1 MTEANVRGP
10 GIVNATARVLDPRPD
25 RPGPRMGR
33 GLLRRQAIT
42 ERAFSPIDSLVLHT
56 SRRMVIAALAYRA
69 ATAPVWILGLVASE
83 APPRGVVERP
93 WLLILVTLA
102 LVVVNAALCVGVIR
116 RRVDG
121 LLDRPAVFAL
131 DLAIV
136 ITVNLWG
143 STQITEGSLLSQYAD
158 VFWMYTIGGV
168 VLWTV
173 LRGVRVGLL
182 LVTGGAC
189 LIVVMGRLN
198 GIVFDAVDWGGV
210 GMRVSWLLLAVG
222 FAQYIRL
229 LTSEGARALVSQALQ
244 VGRDAEH
251 AAMLREMHDTVLQ
264 TLESMVA
271 RSQLDSQPALD
282 RLREMQ
288 VAARSQAAE
297 LRARLRRADEEPGEI
312 YDRLSALV
320 AAFEA
325 RTGVT
330 GEFVYVGEAPS
341 LPPECQSA
349 FLGAV
354 AESLR
359 NVECHADARRVTV
372 TFQTLGDRARVTVR
386 DDGRGFQPDAPRNEG
401 FGISGCILGRL
412 RDVGGG
418 AAFESA
424 VGRGT
429 RIELWVPLGS
439 GARVR

>member
-33 GLLRRQAIT
+33 GLLRRQPIA

-102 LVVVNAALCVGVIR
+102 LVVVNAALCVAVIR

-158 VFWMYTIGGV
+158 VFWMYTIGGMA
-168 VLWTV
+168 LWTV

-222 FAQYIRL
+222 FAQCIRL
-229 LTSEGARALVSQALQ
+229 LTSEGARAL
-244 VGRDAEH
+244 G
-251 AAMLREMHDTVLQ
+251 
-264 TLESMVA
+264 
-271 RSQLDSQPALD
+271 
-282 RLREMQ
+282 
-288 VAARSQAAE
+288 SQAAE

-401 FGISGCILGRL
+401 FGIAGCILGRL